1 MASFREVLFKKN
13 FFSLWA
19 SQIISEFGDR
29 LNQMALLALVYSKS
43 PGSVVAVAKLFFFIV
58 VPVFVI
64 GPLAGVYVDRWDR
77 KRVMIIADLFRG
89 LLVLVIP
96 VFIALDMMVP
106 IYIAVF
112 LMFSATRFF
121 LPSKLAIIPSIV
133 PEDKLMVANSLSNST
148 RMIATVV
155 GFAAAGFIVKWVGH
169 IWGFYLDSVSYFI
182 SAALLAVITPKER
195 LKAVREELHMTREI
209 IGESI
214 RKNVWGEIVEGF
226 GHMVK
231 KDRMKVVTSVL
242 FLLMAGAGSIF
253 CVVIVFIQEAF
264 GSVTKDLGMFGI
276 FLGAGLFLGTVVY
289 GKAGNNWPKIRTMLA
304 GFVMSGAFITL
315 FALYAGADP
324 TFIIGG
330 VLIALV
336 GAAAA
341 PIFTCS
347 NTLIH
352 TIVPD
357 DMHGKVFSS
366 VEAVM
371 HLAFLVFMFLTAF
384 LSRHIA
390 NRDILLASGIIF
402 AVIGLA
408 GLGITRVG
416 GTKD

>member
-29 LNQMALLALVYSKS
+29 LNQMALLALIYSKS
-43 PGSVVAVAKLFFFIV
+43 PGSVVAVSKLFFFIV

-89 LLVLVIP
+89 VLVLTIP

-133 PEDKLMVANSLSNST
+133 PEDKLMVANSLSNTT
-148 RMIATVV
+148 RMIATIL
-155 GFAAAGFIVKWVGH
+155 GFAAAGFIVKWIGH

-182 SAALLAVITPKER
+182 SAVLIAVITPKER
-195 LKAVREELHMTREI
+195 LKDVREELHMTREI
-209 IGESI
+209 IGRSI
-214 RKNVWGEIVEGF
+214 RKNVWGELVEGF

-242 FLLMAGAGSIF
+242 FLLMAGTGSIF
-253 CVVIVFIQEAF
+253 CVIIVFIQEAF
-264 GSVTKDLGMFGI
+264 GSVTRDLGLLGV

-289 GKAGNNWPKIRTMLA
+289 GKAGHNWPRIRTMLA
-304 GFVMSGAFITL
+304 CFVLSGVFISL

-324 TFIIGG
+324 TFIAGG
-330 VLIALV
+330 ALIALV

-341 PIFTCS
+341 PILTCS

-357 DMHGKVFSS
+357 DMRGKVFSS

-384 LSRHIA
+384 LSRYTS
-390 NRDILLASGIIF
+390 NRNILLTSGMVF
-402 AVIGLA
+402 TVIGLV
-408 GLGITRVG
+408 GLGVARANGTR
-416 GTKD
+416 D